1 MNQEAVN
8 TLPFEAKNQAVNQ
21 KGYSIIELSIAL
33 AIISIILVGS
43 LAGVQRVLRSNNLN
57 NELKSAQL
65 GLANLTTFLAT
76 TNSTSGLTSSGAVT
90 LKLFDGLQIDTGNSL
105 YKNNF
110 GGFIYTES
118 NKDAIGANL
127 ANSGFIYATTNI
139 PQEICSDYLSGLASV
154 STQLAAGN
162 SYYLSSGKLD
172 AGNQGK
178 MAATVVKDVGG
189 SIDLSKLA
197 NACAVTGTN
206 PKLVVT
212 AFIGRS

>member
-1 MNQEAVN
+1 MNQEAVH
-8 TLPFEAKNQAVNQ
+8 PFPAKARTQLVSQ

-65 GLANLTTFLAT
+65 GMANLTTFLAT
-76 TNSTSGLTSSGAVT
+76 TNSTSGLTSAGAVT
-90 LKLFDGLQIDTGNSL
+90 LKLFDGLQIDTNNSL

-162 SYYLSSGKLD
+162 TYFVNNGTLT
-172 AGNQGK
+172 AANQGK

-189 SIDLSKLA
+189 SINLA
-197 NACAVTGTN
+197 QLATACTVTTAN

-212 AFIGRS
+212 AFIGKS

>member
-1 MNQEAVN
+1 MNHQVVKS
-8 TLPFEAKNQAVNQ
+8 LPLDVKTQALNQ

-65 GLANLTTFLAT
+65 GMANLTTLLAT
-76 TNSTSGLTSSGAVT
+76 TNSTSGLNSAGAIT
-90 LKLFDGLQIDTGNSL
+90 LKVFDGLQVDAVNNL

-110 GGFIYTES
+110 GGYIYAES
-118 NKDAIGANL
+118 NVAAIGGNV

-139 PQEICSDYLSGLASV
+139 PADICSDYLNGLASI
-154 STQLAAGN
+154 STQLSAGN
-162 SYYLSSGKLD
+162 GFYSADGKL
-172 AGNQGK
+172 AAANKGV

-197 NACAVTGTN
+197 TACTVTAAN

-212 AFIGRS
+212 AFIGK

>member
-1 MNQEAVN
+1 MNKEVVH
-8 TLPFEAKNQAVNQ
+8 TLPAEAETQAVKQ

-65 GLANLTTFLAT
+65 GMANLTTFLAT
-76 TNSTSGLTSSGAVT
+76 TNSTSGLTSAGAVT
-90 LKLFDGLQIDTGNSL
+90 LKLFDGLQIDTGNNL

-118 NKDAIGANL
+118 NQVAIGANL
-127 ANSGFIYATTNI
+127 ANSGFIYATTNV

-162 SYYLSSGKLD
+162 TYYAADAKLT
-172 AGNQGK
+172 
-178 MAATVVKDVGG
+178 AAKQVCFQHLKRQLH
-189 SIDLSKLA
+189 SNL
-197 NACAVTGTN
+197 
-206 PKLVVT
+206 
-212 AFIGRS
+212 F